1 MTNPNQEPKLH
12 KMFVEDFRRGD
23 LKRTIQRDFRDLKE
37 FMLNEERRLKLQQL
51 GRFRRWFYMSWWFLK
66 TLFFKLTPAR
76 RFLVALSLVLFFMQ
90 DNFNVSSSGFRVNF
104 NFGPLSGLLLL
115 FVLMLEL
122 KDKLLAHEELEAGQA
137 VQQALMPPR
146 SPDVPGWRIWLFTR
160 SANEVGGDLVDFIK
174 ISPKRFAVAV
184 GDVAGKGLR
193 AALLTA
199 KLQATLRALAP
210 DFTSL
215 PLLGAKLN
223 EIFNRDSLPTLF
235 ASLLYFEFEENGSL
249 RFVNAGHLP
258 PVLLKGQEIKKF
270 EKGGVALGLV
280 PAATF
285 DEKSLKIQHN
295 ELLLAYSDGIT
306 DAQNAVGEFFGE
318 NRLFDL
324 LPKLTN
330 LSTDQIGETI
340 IKELDMFIGEARATD
355 DVTIAILRRV

>member
-1 MTNPNQEPKLH
+1 M
-12 KMFVEDFRRGD
+12 
-23 LKRTIQRDFRDLKE
+23 
-37 FMLNEERRLKLQQL
+37 
-51 GRFRRWFYMSWWFLK
+51 
-66 TLFFKLTPAR
+66 
-76 RFLVALSLVLFFMQ
+76 
-90 DNFNVSSSGFRVNF
+90 
-104 NFGPLSGLLLL
+104 
-115 FVLMLEL
+115 
-122 KDKLLAHEELEAGQA
+122 
-137 VQQALMPPR
+137 
-146 SPDVPGWRIWLFTR
+146 
-160 SANEVGGDLVDFIK
+160 DFIR
-174 ISPKRFAVAV
+174 ISPKRFAIAV

-249 RFVNAGHLP
+249 RFINAGHLP
-258 PVLLKGQEIKKF
+258 PVLLKGQQIKKF
-270 EKGGVALGLV
+270 DKGGVALGLV
-280 PAATF
+280 PTATF
-285 DEKSLKIQHN
+285 DENSLKIQHN

-306 DAQNAVGEFFGE
+306 DAQNAGGEFFGE

-340 IKELDMFIGEARATD
+340 IKELDRFIGEAKATD